1 VQTIA
6 IIIVL
11 QVIVTLL
18 TGCSQLESKFDQVKN
33 NNEFEPHDTT
43 LICRPVDAI
52 GCIGWAGNK

>member
-1 VQTIA
+1 MQTIA

-11 QVIVTLL
+11 QIIVTLL
-18 TGCSQLESKFDQVKN
+18 TGCSQLESKFDQVKK
-33 NNEFEPHDTT
+33 NNEFESHDTT